1 MPGQR
6 IVIGTRASALALW
19 QARQVRDALR
29 AALPAVTVALRAIST
44 AGDRATQPLQA
55 IGGKGLFLRDIER
68 ALTAGDIDL
77 AAHSAKDMP
86 AELPPGLALGAVCK
100 RADARDAFVSNRYA
114 GIADMPPGA
123 VVGTCSLRRQSQ
135 LAARFP
141 HLKFAP
147 LRGNID
153 TRLAKLDAGDG
164 GLSRHPRSPL
174 SGGGDGDGDGAG
186 VADGADVADGG
197 IHPRHP
203 RSLLSGGGGD
213 GGGGGDSDSV
223 ADGGIH
229 PRHPR
234 SLLSGGGAGE
244 GVADGAGDGT
254 TTPTGKIDA
263 IILAVAGL
271 RRLGLERRMREI
283 LPLDLCLPAAGQGAI
298 GVECRADDA
307 RLPDWF
313 AALNHRATA
322 ACVTAERAVVSGLGG
337 DCHLPIAAFAEAA
350 GEQLSVR
357 AQVGSVDGKQILRAR
372 RTGSITCAQSLGIE
386 TARELLEHGAA
397 AIIAATRRDHHP

>member
-44 AGDRATQPLQA
+44 AGDHTAQPLQA

-164 GLSRHPRSPL
+164 G
-174 SGGGDGDGDGAG
+174 GAGDG
-186 VADGADVADGG
+186 VADGADVDDGDGG
-197 IHPRHP
+197 GDGAGAGGIEPRHPRNPHPRHP
-203 RSLLSGGGGD
+203 RSLLSGGGGGD
-213 GGGGGDSDSV
+213 GDGD
-223 ADGGIH
+223 
-229 PRHPR
+229 
-234 SLLSGGGAGE
+234 GAGA
-244 GVADGAGDGT
+244 ADGAGVADSDCDSDAT
-254 TTPTGKIDA
+254 IPTGKIDA

-357 AQVGSVDGKQILRAR
+357 AQVGSVDGKRILRAR
-372 RTGSITCAQSLGIE
+372 RAGSITCAQSLGIE
-386 TARELLEHGAA
+386 TARELLERGAA